1 MYLRPFFLKLP
12 DWAFRNDV
20 YIIEDDYDSEL
31 RYHTAPVPGDISCFC
46 LDPWWAHQLLCM
58 ILVHAWILHNCTI
71 WILQENII
79 L

>member
-1 MYLRPFFLKLP
+1 MYLRPFSLKLL

-46 LDPWWAHQLLCM
+46 LDPWWAHIC
-58 ILVHAWILHNCTI
+58 VEKGFFGRGYTSV
-71 WILQENII
+71 
-79 L
+79 